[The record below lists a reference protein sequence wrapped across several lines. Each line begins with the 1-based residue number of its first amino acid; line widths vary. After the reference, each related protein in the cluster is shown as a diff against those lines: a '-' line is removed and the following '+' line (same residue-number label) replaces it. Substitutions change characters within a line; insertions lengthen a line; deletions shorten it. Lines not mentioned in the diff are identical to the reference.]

1 MLIKNPLQAGIM
13 SARDKWSRA
22 ITPAKRETDMNI
34 IDNLIARIEDYRATN
49 KQPCK
54 SYATKAAAEKATAT
68 MAQRAATYFDQQNR
82 TDARPAN
89 YVVFYNEAWGR
100 WVGAIDLTNLLNRSN
115 TTGGYLG
122 FCTGFYTY

>member
-1 MLIKNPLQAGIM
+1 
-13 SARDKWSRA
+13 
-22 ITPAKRETDMNI
+22 MNI

-54 SYATKAAAEKATAT
+54 NYATKEAAEKATAK
-68 MAQRAATYFDQQNR
+68 MAQDAANYFHAVDG
-82 TDARPAN
+82 DANSAR

-100 WVGAIDLTNLLNRSN
+100 WVGAIDLTELLRRDSS
-115 TTGGYLG
+115 TGGYLG